1 MVFRSCHIIEND
13 DFYESTVTSS
23 LLYAKKNPKN
33 KQLLLL
39 DIPDSSNISEAIE
52 ESILQER
59 EETSSISVPVDE
71 KETKKNK
78 PQSLQ
83 VFYPEIPPAKEE
95 LSTKKKKKRSTK
107 KQSSRTKQLLLE
119 ALNES
124 KHQLQMKDLDKSKK
138 TKKKSPTKHR
148 MTRKQRKEYEQEKTV
163 KLTSF
168 IPSSVIKPLEYSSDN
183 TSKLNIRKSDQNPL
197 LEESDPYPF
206 STLIEWLIWHNS
218 FPELAYV
225 REAYDL
231 DSVPQDSDEV
241 YWINVMNE
249 PEFFTSNWKVAG
261 SRIYDLEGIRTRGPP
276 GGEPEFNMDLVLTEN
291 GFSTLFEDVYMILTM
306 VPNGLKNLR
315 YPILQL
321 ALKGLLLLEL
331 AYMDENLRWFAL
343 GSGKDLK
350 ARLSVLDNFVGEQE
364 SREDYEENVKN
375 MMSKEI
381 WQKGIIS
388 FDLLIMK
395 SMFLSTFSRTQIPE
409 EKKIAILITNKFQQ
423 GVISRLNTI
432 GQLDRL
438 RVKDLIVQL
447 SK

>member
-1 MVFRSCHIIEND
+1 LLVFRSCLIIEND

-23 LLYAKKNPKN
+23 LLYAKKNPPN
-33 KQLLLL
+33 KQELLL
-39 DIPDSSNISEAIE
+39 DIPVSSDTSEAID

-59 EETSSISVPVDE
+59 EDTPSISVPVHE

-83 VFYPEIPPAKEE
+83 VFYPEIPPAKKE
-95 LSTKKKKKRSTK
+95 LSSKKRKKRSTK

-124 KHQLQMKDLDKSKK
+124 KLQLQTKEIDKAKK
-138 TKKKSPTKHR
+138 TKKKSPTR
-148 MTRKQRKEYEQEKTV
+148 MTRKQRKEYEQKKTV

-168 IPSSVIKPLEYSSDN
+168 IPQIVIKPLEHSSDN
-183 TSKLNIRKSDQNPL
+183 ISKSTIRKSDQIPL
-197 LEESDPYPF
+197 LEDSDPYPF

-291 GFSTLFEDVYMILTM
+291 GFSTLFSDVHMILNKM
-306 VPNGLKNLR
+306 PDGLKNLR

-343 GSGKDLK
+343 GSDKDLK
-350 ARLSVLDNFVGEQE
+350 ERLSVLDSFVGEQE
-364 SREDYEENVKN
+364 SRDDYEVNVRS
-375 MMSKEI
+375 MMNAEV

-395 SMFLSTFSRTQIPE
+395 SMFLSTFSRTQIPAE
-409 EKKIAILITNKFQQ
+409 IKIAVLNTNKFQQ
-423 GVISRLNTI
+423 GVISRLNAVD
-432 GQLDRL
+432 QLDRL
-438 RVKDLIVQL
+438 RVKDLIIQL